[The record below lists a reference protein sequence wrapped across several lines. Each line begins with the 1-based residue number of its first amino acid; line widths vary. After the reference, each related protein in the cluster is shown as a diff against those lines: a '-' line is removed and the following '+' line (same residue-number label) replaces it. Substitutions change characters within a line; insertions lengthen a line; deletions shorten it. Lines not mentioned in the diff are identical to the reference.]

1 VLPGPKLDREE
12 AVARNDVGT
21 MYLRQRRF
29 HQALAEFQRAEQLM
43 PDSEIIQKNVR
54 LTQRLVGR
62 ADAR

>member
-1 VLPGPKLDREE
+1 VLPGPNLDREE

-29 HQALAEFQRAEQLM
+29 HLALAEFQRAEQLM

-62 ADAR
+62 VDAR